1 MANPIVG
8 KNEIIVSENGEAAK
22 FFGQAAYQSRALM
35 SSRQLG
41 INNTSGLLPINDAGV
56 PVPFTAVDNQYRA
69 YGREKVVHGF
79 LELQTYGT
87 RAYMSD
93 RNYILGKR
101 AFELVEPA
109 NARSAINRTFDAQA
123 IAGINE
129 PTVYNTQGARTAN
142 SVWAKAKKGNADT
155 VLGIRQAID
164 AINAEDGRPVVYVG
178 SQNTLDL
185 LALSQ
190 SPINGV
196 LNAAYGD
203 AVVFVVPSLLKKA
216 SLLKFNSTVTPYIV
230 ADANYFYTAAWDGF
244 DVNLVRGGYDPV
256 ETFTGNTGSGEVS
269 TPATSKGYSHSA
281 NGKVELDVVTFMD
294 YGYFGDD
301 STAFTNLPA
310 TPKE

>member
-8 KNEIIVSENGEAAK
+8 KNEIIISENGEAAK
-22 FFGQAAYQSRALM
+22 FFGQANYQSRALM
-35 SSRQLG
+35 SSRQLP

-101 AFELVEPA
+101 AFEIVEPA
-109 NARSAINRTFDAQA
+109 NARSAINRTFDSQA

-129 PTVYNTQGARTAN
+129 PTVYNTQGTRTPN
-142 SVWAKAKKGNADT
+142 SVFAKASKDQADT

-164 AINAEDGRPVVYVG
+164 AINAEDGMPVVYVG
-178 SQNTLDL
+178 SQNTMDL
-185 LALSQ
+185 LALTQ
-190 SPINGV
+190 SPVNGV
-196 LNAAYGD
+196 LRAAYGD

-216 SLLKFNSTVTPYIV
+216 SLLKFKSTVTPYIV
-230 ADANYFYTAAWDGF
+230 ADANYFYTAAWNGF

-256 ETFTGNTGSGEVS
+256 EPFTGNTGAGGVS
-269 TPATSKGYSHSA
+269 TPSTSTGYSHSA

-294 YGYFGDD
+294 YGYFGDE